1 MNVNTTVRMLRVV
14 ESSEVP
20 VLRVPEPGHSPSG
33 RVFALLLLALTVGG
47 IAWVATT
54 AYRIATDA
62 WIAPLHLSRDS
73 DAVAQLRVAQQRNQG
88 ELAQLDA
95 EVTRLDGELSAIDLG
110 IAKLAALRDS
120 AAHTLLWQADQSRV
134 EASGIDQQTA
144 LMRKEL
150 ASLTDL
156 HARQEQVVAKAQTDL
171 AAGLVER
178 AVVDREEQTR
188 DGFVVQITELER
200 QISETTLRSTQTR
213 TLLHAYDTH
222 ATGMP
227 EVAAGDEHTARI
239 DVEISRLESEARG
252 DRALRTVAHNAAAA
266 QRELLVELEA
276 KPLYRAMTATTDI
289 AFVPYTQ
296 LDKLTP
302 GATILACTWSVF
314 NCHDVGTV
322 TEIVPGEVVTQDPW
336 GEIARG
342 QYAVLSLDDK
352 AAIRERVLRVR

>member
-1 MNVNTTVRMLRVV
+1 VNTTVRMLRVV
-14 ESSEVP
+14 ESSELP
-20 VLRVPEPGHSPSG
+20 VIHTPEPGRSPSG
-33 RVFALLLLALTVGG
+33 RAFALMLLAMTLGG

-54 AYRIATDA
+54 AYRVVTDA

-73 DAVAQLRVAQQRNQG
+73 DAVAALRVAQQRNQG

-95 EVTRLDGELSAIDLG
+95 EVTRLDGELGSIDLG
-110 IAKLAALRDS
+110 VKKLAALRDS
-120 AAHTLLWQADQSRV
+120 AEHTLAFQADQSRV
-134 EASGIDQQTA
+134 EASGLDQQVT
-144 LMRKEL
+144 LMRQEL
-150 ASLTDL
+150 ASLEDL
-156 HARQEQVVAKAQTDL
+156 HTRQGDVVAKAKADL

-188 DGFVVQITELER
+188 DGFAVQITDLER
-200 QISETTLRSTQTR
+200 QISETSLRGTQTH
-213 TLLHAYDTH
+213 TLLHAYKTH
-222 ATGMP
+222 AVGMP
-227 EVAAGDEHTARI
+227 DIAAGDEHTARI
-239 DVEISRLESEARG
+239 DVEISRLEAEARG
-252 DRALRTVAHNAAAA
+252 DRALRNVAHTAAAA
-266 QRELLVELEA
+266 QRDLLHELEA

-314 NCHDVGTV
+314 NCHAVGKV

-342 QYAVLSLDDK
+342 QYAVLQLDDK
-352 AAIRERVLRVR
+352 DAIKERVLRVR